1 MVSIVLTYTKRY
13 IMIFIPNGINIKR
26 NKMKNN
32 FNTEII
38 EEYIIKNSLSKK
50 QFCKLCKIDYC
61 VLDKILDG
69 NANFKIHYLFKI
81 AEKINIEIYE
91 LFKE

>member
-1 MVSIVLTYTKRY
+1 
-13 IMIFIPNGINIKR
+13 
-26 NKMKNN
+26 MKNN

-38 EEYIIKNSLSKK
+38 EEYNKNNLRKK
-50 QFCKLCKIDYC
+50 QFCKLCKIDCY

-69 NANFKIHYLFKI
+69 KVNIKINYLFKI

>member
-1 MVSIVLTYTKRY
+1 
-13 IMIFIPNGINIKR
+13 
-26 NKMKNN
+26 MKNN

-50 QFCKLCKIDYC
+50 QFCKLCKIDCY

-69 NANFKIHYLFKI
+69 KANFKIHYLFKI